1 MLRSLFLICLL
12 CLIAVPCHALEITF
26 KTAAKVDAVAITL
39 GDIAD
44 FDSDSEMA
52 KALATKTVG
61 QAGQP
66 EQDVT
71 IDSAAIIKQLA
82 ATPSMPTDILWSG
95 AATVTIHRTGI
106 TIGPEK
112 IQQILDEYFAAHKT
126 DLPEADIRYIVDKVP
141 LPFTLPTGDLTWDVI
156 PSDPKIIG
164 SSRFS
169 LIFKVDDKVRKNMSL
184 PGHFEAM
191 APVAVAAVQIAKGSI
206 VAPQHLTMAT
216 KDITKL
222 QQPCL
227 DLSQLSGKI
236 ALKNIKA
243 GAVVELSA
251 VQTPPLIKKGEVVKI
266 ILNHGNIFLSTMGV
280 ARMAGAKDE
289 IIRVQNLNSNKIL
302 QCRVSAAGL
311 VEVTL

>member
-1 MLRSLFLICLL
+1 MYRSFFLICLL
-12 CLIAVPCHALEITF
+12 CLVAAPCHGLEITF
-26 KTAAKVDAVAITL
+26 KKAAKVDTVAITL
-39 GDIAD
+39 GDIAE

-66 EQDVT
+66 DQDVT
-71 IDSAAIIKQLA
+71 LESAAIIKQLA
-82 ATPSMPTDILWSG
+82 ATPSLPADILWSG
-95 AATVTIHRTGI
+95 AASVTIHRTGM

-112 IQQILDEYFAAHKT
+112 IQEILDGYFAVHKA

-141 LPFTLPTGDLTWDVI
+141 LPFTLPTGELTWDVI
-156 PSDPKIIG
+156 PSDPNIIG

-184 PGHFEAM
+184 PGHFEAL
-191 APVAVAAVQIAKGSI
+191 APVAVAATPIAKGSI
-206 VAPQHLTMAT
+206 VAPQHLAMTT

-227 DLSQLSGKI
+227 DLSQLSGKM

-251 VQTPPLIKKGEVVKI
+251 VQAPPLIKKGEMVKI
-266 ILNHGNIFLSTMGV
+266 ILSHGNIFLSTMGI

-289 IIRVQNLNSNKIL
+289 VIRVQNINSNKIL